1 MQLIKTE
8 WKWWGSDK
16 DILLDNLINSRNGAL
31 NANVDNVARYVMTNV
46 LIAFMHERKIQSAK
60 LLSLV
65 KWLSTLGIDPFYV
78 EYECTIAIAFEIAIA
93 SRLYK

>member
-16 DILLDNLINSRNGAL
+16 DILLDNLINSR
-31 NANVDNVARYVMTNV
+31 DNVARYVMTNV
-46 LIAFMHERKIQSAK
+46 LIAFMHERKIQSAR

-78 EYECTIAIAFEIAIA
+78 EYECAIAIAFDIAIA